1 MATNSPFAKFIA
13 EAAAGDIT
21 RALVKEGEQGSETL
35 EGWLRILVVDT
46 GEQLPQTHWEIE
58 TVETLGSF
66 GHLYSV
72 IALDS
77 DDNPHIAYQ
86 DYTTEKLKYAYKSGD
101 SWVTETVDN
110 DSPTGE
116 ECAIALDSDGN
127 PHISYYYEENYGD
140 GVLRYAYK
148 DNGGWH
154 ITTVDDG
161 GVADDNVGDYSGIA
175 IDSGNYPHI
184 VYINQTDPQS
194 LEYAYKDA
202 GGWNYEVI
210 DTNDNGWNCAV
221 VLDGSDYPHVSYQG
235 FTNGTADTRYAYK
248 DGSGWH
254 TETAGSDGDHNIL
267 TSTTVIRLDSSGYP
281 HIAYTEYFAG
291 AKPRQIYYAR
301 KDAGGWHTEA
311 VDNEEAHYQ
320 LFGFDLDADD
330 LAHISYYDLVNDDMK
345 YAERDAGGNW
355 TKEIADSGGNVGCCC
370 SLALDSDG
378 MAHIAYCGWTEND
391 LKYAKQAPGAYFY
404 IPIYTLST

>member
-77 DDNPHIAYQ
+77 DDSPHIAYQ
-86 DYTTEKLKYAYKSGD
+86 DCTTEDLKYAYKSDD
-101 SWVTETVDN
+101 SWVTETVD
-110 DSPTGE
+110 STGAVGE
-116 ECAIALDSDGN
+116 ECAIAMDSDDY
-127 PHISYYYEENYGD
+127 PHISYY
-140 GVLRYAYK
+140 
-148 DNGGWH
+148 
-154 ITTVDDG
+154 DDTNN
-161 GVADDNVGDYSGIA
+161 A
-175 IDSGNYPHI
+175 
-184 VYINQTDPQS
+184 
-194 LEYAYKDA
+194 LKYAYKDA
-202 GGWNYEVI
+202 GGWNISTVDAGDGDDVGDSSGIAIDSNGYPHIIYNNETDDNLEYAYEDAGGWNYEVA
-210 DTNDNGWNCAV
+210 DNTGTVGDECSI
-221 VLDGSDYPHVSYQG
+221 VLDGSDYPHVSYLG
-235 FTNGTADTRYAYK
+235 RTNGSTDTLYAYK
-248 DGSGWH
+248 DAGGWH
-254 TETAGSDGDHNIL
+254 TETAGSDGDSATI
-267 TSTTVIRLDSSGYP
+267 TSTTVIDLDSSGYP
-281 HIAYTEYFAG
+281 HIAYTEYFTG
-291 AKPRQIYYAR
+291 AKPRQVYYAY
-301 KDAGGWHTEA
+301 KDGGGWHTGL
-311 VDNEEAHYQ
+311 VDNEETAYH
-320 LFGFDLDADD
+320 LLGFDLDADD
-330 LAHISYYDLVNDDMK
+330 LAHISYYDMINDDMK

-355 TKEIADSGGNVGCCC
+355 TKEIVDSDGNVGHSC
-370 SLALDSDG
+370 SLALDSEG